1 MEMACMP
8 LFRPK
13 FPFKGARSGN
23 ETSDW
28 LVTEFPLEEQ
38 SKTEFDA
45 INRYSYVKYHN
56 SSKK

>member
-1 MEMACMP
+1 MEMACMA

-45 INRYSYVKYHN
+45 INR
-56 SSKK
+56 